1 MHSLKAEAMAR
12 KQCEAG
18 LASYLA
24 DKHKQYRRKSLAA
37 GILGGGVAAFGL
49 SFVHLKMTPLQSPNL
64 ILVPLLAGGLF
75 GFGYGAWTQDDDDAM
90 REVEFNE
97 QCQEFEAEDEI
108 CECGYNIGECECEDC
123 EDCGCERSL

>member
-37 GILGGGVAAFGL
+37 GILGGGLGAVGL
-49 SFVHLKMTPLQSPNL
+49 SIVHLKMSSLQSTNL

-97 QCQEFEAEDEI
+97 QCQEFEAEDEV
-108 CECGYNIGECECEDC
+108 CEDCEDCEDGDCEDC
-123 EDCGCERSL
+123 EDCG